1 MELLAVVDHQGGGVD
16 HPVVALGQG
25 LLVWYAAQKKA
36 EGMTLEELTAW
47 VEENRSN
54 LCHWFTV
61 DDLMFLNAAGVPE
74 ISGMDDDAD
83 Q

>member
-1 MELLAVVDHQGGGVD
+1 MNRTLKRLFDYQRFENDSRLGGMIRETETCYGMRGGVLD
-16 HPVVALGQG
+16 L
-25 LLVWYAAQKKA
+25 
-36 EGMTLEELTAW
+36 
-47 VEENRSN
+47 SD
-54 LCHWFTV
+54 

>member
-1 MELLAVVDHQGGGVD
+1 MNRTLKRLFDYQRFENDSRLGGMIRETEPRYGLRGGMQELSD
-16 HPVVALGQG
+16 
-25 LLVWYAAQKKA
+25 
-36 EGMTLEELTAW
+36 
-47 VEENRSN
+47 
-54 LCHWFTV
+54 

>member
-1 MELLAVVDHQGGGVD
+1 MNRTLKRLFDYQRFENDSRLGGMIRETETRYCLRGGMQELSD
-16 HPVVALGQG
+16 
-25 LLVWYAAQKKA
+25 
-36 EGMTLEELTAW
+36 
-47 VEENRSN
+47 
-54 LCHWFTV
+54 

>member
-1 MELLAVVDHQGGGVD
+1 MNRTLKRLFDYQRFENNSRLGGMIREIETRYGLRGGMQELSD
-16 HPVVALGQG
+16 
-25 LLVWYAAQKKA
+25 
-36 EGMTLEELTAW
+36 
-47 VEENRSN
+47 
-54 LCHWFTV
+54 

>member
-1 MELLAVVDHQGGGVD
+1 MNRTLKRLFDYQRFENNSRLGGMIYGLRGGMQELSD
-16 HPVVALGQG
+16 
-25 LLVWYAAQKKA
+25 
-36 EGMTLEELTAW
+36 
-47 VEENRSN
+47 
-54 LCHWFTV
+54 